1 MIVSEINVK
10 LTVMGYWG
18 VGKTSIVNSFVGKEF
33 PQMYIPTI
41 GSNILRKEYKLDK
54 NHIRLN
60 IWDIGGQRSFNPLNP
75 VFFSNLDAAF
85 LVFDLSNPKET
96 LSEINNT
103 YLKNLRKNSPDC
115 IVYLIGN
122 KSDLVKPEDSEILLN
137 NIRQHQAENNPI
149 IFVSALTQDNISGIF
164 SLVIYDFLKKLE
176 NDTKD
181 NQFQGIC
188 SEFMESVNKS
198 DEEITNLIINIDNID
213 STALQNKII
222 PKIVKKEVKSEYEK
236 AVQLEEISEI
246 RGLKDIG
253 LNLDVI
259 RKNVVDAF
267 HNNLLMISDLI
278 SSLKNTPI
286 SSLND
291 VIDQQIEDLTN
302 IQKDFELKVDSI
314 LELNSYEEKLKIETD
329 LKKEEGENHS

>member
-1 MIVSEINVK
+1 MIVSEINIK

-18 VGKTSIVNSFVGKEF
+18 VGKTSIVNSFVGKDF

-41 GSNILRKEYKLDK
+41 GSNILRKEYKLAE

-85 LVFDLSNPKET
+85 LVFDLTNPKET
-96 LSEINNT
+96 LLEINQT
-103 YLKNLRKNSPDC
+103 YLKNLKKNSPDC
-115 IVYLIGN
+115 IIYLIGN

-137 NIRQHQAENNPI
+137 NIRQYQVDNYPI
-149 IFVSALTQDNISGIF
+149 IFVSAITQDNISGIF
-164 SLVIYDFLKKLE
+164 SLVICDFLKKLE
-176 NDTKD
+176 KETKD

-188 SEFMESVNKS
+188 SEFLESVNKL
-198 DEEITNLIINIDNID
+198 DEEITNLIINIDSID
-213 STALQNKII
+213 STTLQNKII
-222 PKIVKKEVKSEYEK
+222 PKIVKKVVKSEYEK
-236 AVQLEEISEI
+236 AIQLEEISEI

-291 VIDQQIEDLTN
+291 VIDQHIQDLTN

-314 LELNSYEEKLKIETD
+314 LELNSYEEKSKID
-329 LKKEEGENHS
+329 INIEEGENHS